1 MGSNESGEF
10 IVKKLVVIAVF
21 LMIAACSSYKPS
33 RQITLTSPITVP
45 ASADEVSM
53 SAMSLIGT
61 PYVWGGN
68 TPESGFDCSGL
79 IVYVYRNS
87 GIKLPR
93 TTIAMS
99 SMISPSVRKNALQ
112 TGDLVFFATNGSR
125 KVSHAGI
132 YVGNGRFVHAPS
144 SGGVVKLNNLNESY
158 WSRNFVVG
166 KRVIQN

>member
-1 MGSNESGEF
+1 MLS
-10 IVKKLVVIAVF
+10 
-21 LMIAACSSYKPS
+21 ACSSHKPTRHVLPTPS
-33 RQITLTSPITVP
+33 ITVP
-45 ASADEVSM
+45 ASADEVSI

-61 PYVWGGN
+61 PYLWGGN

-79 IVYVYRNS
+79 IVYVYNGS

-93 TTIAMS
+93 TTTAMS
-99 SMISPSVRKNALQ
+99 SMTGPTVKRNALQ
-112 TGDLVFFATNGSR
+112 TGDLVFFATSGGH

-144 SGGVVKLNNLNESY
+144 SGGVVRLNNLNENY
-158 WSRNFVVG
+158 WNKTFLLG

>member
-1 MGSNESGEF
+1 ML
-10 IVKKLVVIAVF
+10 KKLLIMGFFLAVS
-21 LMIAACSSYKPS
+21 ACSSHKPP
-33 RQITLTSPITVP
+33 RQVAPTPAIIVP
-45 ASADEVSM
+45 ASADEVSI

-79 IVYVYRNS
+79 IVYVYNGS

-93 TTIAMS
+93 TTTAMS
-99 SMISPSVRKNALQ
+99 SMVRPTVRRNALQ
-112 TGDLVFFATNGSR
+112 TGDLVFFATSGGH

-144 SGGVVKLNNLNESY
+144 SGGVVRLNNLNENY
-158 WSRNFVVG
+158 WNKTFLLG